1 MNVRFDFFIQKKTPR
16 KVSLPFSVSYAF
28 ATPVMVSILMYFQ
41 ITSLSGVSKRQ
52 SYLYFEE
59 LNIDPEDPKKA
70 DRDRFVLSKGHT
82 APGLYSTLAHRGFFP
97 VEDLTTLRHTGSYLQ
112 GHPDMKHIP
121 GVDMSSGSL
130 GQGISAAVGM
140 AISAKLS
147 NEDYRVYTLLGDG
160 EIQEGQ
166 VWEAAMLAGFRK
178 LDNLVVIVDNNN
190 LQIDG
195 AIDEVNSPY
204 PIDKKF
210 EAFNFHVITIDG
222 NDFDQIEAAFKE
234 ARETKGMPTAIVA
247 KTVKGKGVSFM
258 ENQVGWHGAAP
269 NDEQY
274 AVAMEDLEKAGEALC
289 QM

>member
-1 MNVRFDFFIQKKTPR
+1 MNKLELMKTANEVRKGIVTAVHSAKSGHPGG
-16 KVSLPFSVSYAF
+16 
-28 ATPVMVSILMYFQ
+28 
-41 ITSLSGVSKRQ
+41 SLSAADIYT
-52 SYLYFEE
+52 YLYFEE
-59 LNIDPEDPKKA
+59 MNIDPKDPKKA

-82 APGLYSTLAHRGFFP
+82 APGYYSTLAHRGFFP
-97 VEDLTTLRHTGSYLQ
+97 VEDLTTLRKVGSYLQ

-147 NEDYRVYTLLGDG
+147 NDDYRVYTLLGDG

-166 VWEAAMLAGFRK
+166 VWEASMLAGHRK

-195 AIDEVNSPY
+195 KITDVNSPY

-210 EAFNFHVITIDG
+210 EAFNFHVINIDG

-234 ARETKGMPTAIVA
+234 ARKTKGMPTAIIA
-247 KTVKGKGVSFM
+247 KTIKGKGVSFM
-258 ENQVGWHGAAP
+258 EDQAGWHGKAP

-274 AVAMEDLEKAGEALC
+274 AQAMEELEKAGEALC
-289 QM
+289 QK

>member
-1 MNVRFDFFIQKKTPR
+1 MNKKELMKTANEIR
-16 KVSLPFSVSYAF
+16 KGVLT
-28 ATPVMVSILMYFQ
+28 ATHSAKSGHPGG
-41 ITSLSGVSKRQ
+41 SLSAADIYT
-52 SYLYFEE
+52 YLYFEE
-59 LNIDPEDPKKA
+59 MNIDPKNPKKA

-82 APGLYSTLAHRGFFP
+82 APGYYSALAQKGFFP
-97 VEDLTTLRHTGSYLQ
+97 VEDLTTLRKTGSYLQ

-147 NEDYRVYTLLGDG
+147 GDTYRVYTLLGDG

-166 VWEAAMLAGFRK
+166 VWEAAMLAAHRK

-195 AIDEVNSPY
+195 KITEVNSPY

-210 EAFNFHVITIDG
+210 EAFNFHVINIDG
-222 NDFDQIEAAFKE
+222 HNFDEIAVAFKE
-234 ARETKGMPTAIVA
+234 ARETKGQPTAIIA

-258 ENQVGWHGAAP
+258 ENQVSWHGSAP

-274 AVAMEDLEKAGEALC
+274 AAAMEELEKAGEALC

>member
-1 MNVRFDFFIQKKTPR
+1 MNKLELMKTANEVRKGIVTAVHSAKSGHPGG
-16 KVSLPFSVSYAF
+16 
-28 ATPVMVSILMYFQ
+28 
-41 ITSLSGVSKRQ
+41 SLSAADIYT
-52 SYLYFEE
+52 YLYFEE
-59 LNIDPEDPKKA
+59 MNIDPKDPKKA

-82 APGLYSTLAHRGFFP
+82 APGYYSTLAHRGFFP
-97 VEDLTTLRHTGSYLQ
+97 VEDLTTLRKVGSYLQ

-147 NEDYRVYTLLGDG
+147 NDDYRVYTLLGDG

-166 VWEAAMLAGFRK
+166 VWEASMLAGHRK

-195 AIDEVNSPY
+195 KITDVNSPY

-210 EAFNFHVITIDG
+210 EAFNFHVINIDG
-222 NDFDQIEAAFKE
+222 NDFDQIDAAFKE
-234 ARETKGMPTAIVA
+234 AKTVKGQPTAIIA

-258 ENQVGWHGAAP
+258 ENQVGWHGKAP
-269 NDEQY
+269 NDEEY
-274 AVAMEDLEKAGEALC
+274 KIAMEELEKAGEALC
-289 QM
+289 QK

>member
-1 MNVRFDFFIQKKTPR
+1 MNKLELQKVANEVRKGIVT
-16 KVSLPFSVSYAF
+16 SVHA
-28 ATPVMVSILMYFQ
+28 AKAGHPGG
-41 ITSLSGVSKRQ
+41 SLSAADIFTYV
-52 SYLYFEE
+52 YFEE
-59 LNIDPEDPKKA
+59 MNVDPKDPEKA

-82 APGLYSTLAHRGFFP
+82 APGLYSVLALKGYFP
-97 VEDLTTLRHTGSYLQ
+97 VEDLETLRHLGSYLQ

-140 AISAKLS
+140 AIAGKMD
-147 NEDYRVYTLLGDG
+147 NADYRVYTLLGDG

-166 VWEAAMLAGFRK
+166 VWEASMMAGFRK

-195 AIDEVNSPY
+195 AIDEVCSPY

-210 EAFNFHVITIDG
+210 EAFNFHVINIDG
-222 NDFDQIEAAFKE
+222 NDFDQIDAAFKE
-234 ARETKGMPTAIVA
+234 ARATKGMPTAIIA
-247 KTVKGKGVSFM
+247 HTVKGKGVSFM
-258 ENQVGWHGAAP
+258 ENQVGWHGTAP

-274 AVAMEDLEKAGEALC
+274 AVAMEDLKKVGEALC
-289 QM
+289 QK

>member
-1 MNVRFDFFIQKKTPR
+1 MYGKEYRMNKLELQKVANEVRKGI
-16 KVSLPFSVSYAF
+16 
-28 ATPVMVSILMYFQ
+28 
-41 ITSLSGVSKRQ
+41 ITSVHAAKAGHPGGSLSAADIFT
-52 SYLYFEE
+52 YLYFEE
-59 LNIDPEDPKKA
+59 MNVDPKDPKKA

-82 APGLYSTLAHRGFFP
+82 APGLYSALAQKGYFP
-97 VEDLTTLRHTGSYLQ
+97 VEDLETLRHLGSYLQ

-140 AISAKLS
+140 AIAGKMD
-147 NEDYRVYTLLGDG
+147 NADYRVYTLLGDG

-166 VWEAAMLAGFRK
+166 VWEASMMAGFRK

-195 AIDEVNSPY
+195 AIDEVCSPY

-210 EAFNFHVITIDG
+210 EAFNFHVINIDG
-222 NDFDQIEAAFKE
+222 NDFDQIDAAFKE
-234 ARETKGMPTAIVA
+234 AKATKGMPTAIIA
-247 KTVKGKGVSFM
+247 HTVKGKGVSFM
-258 ENQVGWHGAAP
+258 ENQVGWHGTAP

-274 AVAMEDLEKAGEALC
+274 AVAMEDLKKAGEALC
-289 QM
+289 QK

>member
-1 MNVRFDFFIQKKTPR
+1 MNKLELMKTANEVRK
-16 KVSLPFSVSYAF
+16 
-28 ATPVMVSILMYFQ
+28 SIV
-41 ITSLSGVSKRQ
+41 TAVHAAKSGHPGGSLSAADIFT
-52 SYLYFEE
+52 YLYFKEM
-59 LNIDPEDPKKA
+59 NIDPADPKKA

-82 APGLYSTLAHRGFFP
+82 APGLYAALAHRGFFP
-97 VEDLTTLRHTGSYLQ
+97 VEELLSLRKVGSYLQ

-121 GVDMSSGSL
+121 GVDMSCGSL

-140 AISAKLS
+140 AISGKLS

-166 VWEAAMLAGFRK
+166 VWEAAMLAGFQK

-210 EAFNFHVITIDG
+210 EAFNFHVINIDG
-222 NDFDQIEAAFKE
+222 HNFDEIDAAFKE
-234 ARETKGMPTAIVA
+234 ARATKGMPTAIIA

-258 ENQVGWHGAAP
+258 EDKAGWHGKAP
-269 NDEQY
+269 NDEEY
-274 AVAMEDLEKAGEALC
+274 AIAMADLEKAGEALC
-289 QM
+289 QK

>member
-1 MNVRFDFFIQKKTPR
+1 MNKLELQKVANEVRKGIVT
-16 KVSLPFSVSYAF
+16 SVHA
-28 ATPVMVSILMYFQ
+28 AKAGHPGG
-41 ITSLSGVSKRQ
+41 SLSAADIFT
-52 SYLYFEE
+52 YLYFEE
-59 LNIDPEDPKKA
+59 MNVDPKDPKKA

-82 APGLYSTLAHRGFFP
+82 APGLYSALALKGYFP
-97 VEDLTTLRHTGSYLQ
+97 VEDLETLRHLGSYLQ

-140 AISAKLS
+140 AIAGKMD
-147 NEDYRVYTLLGDG
+147 NADYRVYTLLGDG

-166 VWEAAMLAGFRK
+166 VWEASMMAGFRK

-195 AIDEVNSPY
+195 TIDEVCSPY

-210 EAFNFHVITIDG
+210 EAFNFHVINIDG
-222 NDFDQIEAAFKE
+222 NDFDQIDAAFKE
-234 ARETKGMPTAIVA
+234 AKATKGMPTAIIA
-247 KTVKGKGVSFM
+247 HTVKGKGVSFM
-258 ENQVGWHGAAP
+258 ENQVGWHGTAP

-274 AVAMEDLEKAGEALC
+274 AVAMEDLKKVGEALC
-289 QM
+289 QK